1 MSAPT
6 PSQTVGPFF
15 RFGFAWMD
23 FMADL
28 APQGASEAFTLSGR
42 VIDGTGQGV
51 GDAVVEVF
59 QADPDGRFPSSSSEP
74 WLGFGRCLTAP
85 DGGYSFRTVKP
96 GRVDGTQAP
105 HIDVSVFARGV
116 LQRVATRIYFPDEIL
131 ANEADP
137 LLNSIEQSRRATL
150 IARPAGSDLHFDI
163 RLQGEGETVFFAW

>member
-23 FMADL
+23 FTANL
-28 APQGASEAFTLSGR
+28 VPEGEAAAFTLSGR

-51 GDAVVEVF
+51 GDAVVEIF
-59 QADPDGRFPSSSSEP
+59 QADPGGRYPSSASEP

-85 DGGYSFRTVKP
+85 DGGFSFRTVKP
-96 GRVDGTQAP
+96 GRVDRLQAP
-105 HIDVSVFARGV
+105 HIEVSVFARGL
-116 LQRVATRIYFPDEIL
+116 LQRVATRIYFPDEMP

-137 LLNSIEQSRRATL
+137 LLSSIELSRRATL
-150 IARPAGSDLHFDI
+150 IARPDGSGLNFDV